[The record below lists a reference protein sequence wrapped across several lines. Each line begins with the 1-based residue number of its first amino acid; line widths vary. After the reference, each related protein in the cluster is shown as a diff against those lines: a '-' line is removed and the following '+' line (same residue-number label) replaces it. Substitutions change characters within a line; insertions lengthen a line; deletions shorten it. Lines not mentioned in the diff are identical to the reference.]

1 MKPPRSAL
9 PLPRYVLRKP
19 LKTGWAYFFNI
30 PMWARRAECP
40 VTNEPLGTDYDTA
53 VSRAENVLL
62 PAFDSWRSGASDVM
76 PKVTA
81 VGTLD
86 WVFAEFRADRRF
98 TKLDAKTKRIHE
110 SGMRLVG
117 NHVLKNGRRLGGV
130 RLEAIDTSVAD
141 RLYERL
147 LFVTETDAAGNT
159 VERERRTTVNH
170 AMKTCRRAWNVAFRR
185 NPRKV
190 PTVNPFAEM
199 GLESYNRETPTATFS
214 ELEIFRAKACELGY
228 PSLATAA
235 LLAWEWLQ
243 REQAIFGT
251 FDVSHYRP
259 KEHPDAVRVLHPKT
273 DEENWVP
280 LFDEEG
286 VRLYPELMAE
296 LDAIKRE
303 RIGGLMLC
311 RDWGKRSPWPTWPQ
325 PGLIDVTHMSR
336 KVKEIIRAAG
346 LRDDLTFTSFRHGGF
361 TESGDAELTDAQI
374 RAQGRHKSAKVLPK
388 YVKRTMRQVA
398 DGAKKRRAM
407 RTNPGHLS
415 E

>member
-159 VERERRTTVNH
+159 VERGTPHYGQPRDEDLPTSMERRLSTQSEESPDRQSVRGDGTRVVQSRDANCH
-170 AMKTCRRAWNVAFRR
+170 VQRA
-185 NPRKV
+185 
-190 PTVNPFAEM
+190 
-199 GLESYNRETPTATFS
+199 
-214 ELEIFRAKACELGY
+214 
-228 PSLATAA
+228 
-235 LLAWEWLQ
+235 
-243 REQAIFGT
+243 
-251 FDVSHYRP
+251 
-259 KEHPDAVRVLHPKT
+259 
-273 DEENWVP
+273 
-280 LFDEEG
+280 
-286 VRLYPELMAE
+286 
-296 LDAIKRE
+296 
-303 RIGGLMLC
+303 
-311 RDWGKRSPWPTWPQ
+311 
-325 PGLIDVTHMSR
+325 
-336 KVKEIIRAAG
+336 
-346 LRDDLTFTSFRHGGF
+346 
-361 TESGDAELTDAQI
+361 
-374 RAQGRHKSAKVLPK
+374 
-388 YVKRTMRQVA
+388 
-398 DGAKKRRAM
+398 
-407 RTNPGHLS
+407 
-415 E
+415 